1 MTASFIQSIQSN
13 IVLWRDQTACKKR
26 RIWLVTKQGLPSVCL
41 RGWQRLD
48 WKPIKQSNNNNQT
61 ASSLG
66 MSAHHQIIIIIIV
79 NELLGRFRLK
89 RRNRCTAPPLL
100 RRNQLQKHR
109 RLYTWAVECQWRT
122 VWDPSVDLSMLDC
135 VRNEDCMDH
144 TKCFLYTRRRNQ
156 PSSTKN
162 EPSIRT
168 VQANHYTKKNNV
180 ANTYSLYLFLTL

>member
-1 MTASFIQSIQSN
+1 MMTASFIQSIQSN

-48 WKPIKQSNNNNQT
+48 WKPIKQSNNKNQT

-100 RRNQLQKHR
+100 RWNQLPTTTKSIKGSTREQLSVSVV
-109 RLYTWAVECQWRT
+109 LYG
-122 VWDPSVDLSMLDC
+122 
-135 VRNEDCMDH
+135 
-144 TKCFLYTRRRNQ
+144 TR
-156 PSSTKN
+156 PL
-162 EPSIRT
+162 P
-168 VQANHYTKKNNV
+168 
-180 ANTYSLYLFLTL
+180 